1 MKIVAIKENH
11 LFGKAYAKG
20 KRYVAKTVSVYVL
33 RDLAAGKVK
42 NNLCLD
48 RIINRYGISS
58 SKKIGGAVERN
69 RARRVIKAG
78 LCSVLSK
85 YDVKGGNL
93 IVLSARGAATEL
105 KSTDCEKDILS
116 AFTYLKLI
124 KQEEHLSAQ

>member
-11 LFGKAYAKG
+11 LFGKTYAKG

-33 RDLAAGKVK
+33 KDLAAYKIRK
-42 NNLCLD
+42 ELCLD
-48 RIINRYGISS
+48 TNINRYGISS

-78 LCSVLSK
+78 LCSVLEK
-85 YDVKGGNL
+85 YDIKSGNL

-105 KSTDCEKDILS
+105 KSTDCEADILA
-116 AFTYLKLI
+116 AFTHLKLL
-124 KQEEHLSAQ
+124 KNKESTDVQ

>member
-11 LFGKAYAKG
+11 LFGKVYAKG
-20 KRYVAKTVSVYVL
+20 KRYVARTVSVYVL
-33 RDLAAGKVK
+33 RDLAAQKVK
-42 NNLCLD
+42 KNLCAD

-78 LCSVLSK
+78 LCSVLEK
-85 YDVKGGNL
+85 YDIKGGNL

-105 KSTDCEKDILS
+105 KSTDCEKDILA
-116 AFTYLKLI
+116 AFT
-124 KQEEHLSAQ
+124 HLRLVRNDESTEQR